1 MDDALQKLTDAI
13 NALVKVDYSA
23 LDKAIEDAQ
32 ALGKNNNLNSLWLT
46 LMDALKQAETLR
58 VSGDQA
64 AVDALTEQIND
75 LVKQILAAS
84 GDELCNVK
92 IHAVWPILFF
102 ISLAVNVVLVILV
115 AKKSN
120 RRKMSRR
127 DSTPLVD
134 YDISDDE

>member
-1 MDDALQKLTDAI
+1 M
-13 NALVKVDYSA
+13 
-23 LDKAIEDAQ
+23 
-32 ALGKNNNLNSLWLT
+32 
-46 LMDALKQAETLR
+46 
-58 VSGDQA
+58 
-64 AVDALTEQIND
+64 
-75 LVKQILAAS
+75 KQILAAS

-127 DSTPLVD
+127 DSTPLVV

>member
-84 GDELCNVK
+84 GDEFCNVK